1 MLLIRH
7 CVGGWLEEMV
17 KAAKDA
23 ATAASGGAGEMIG
36 KVVKVANAAAAKGG
50 DAKSVNGIASGI
62 KGIVEAAEKAATA
75 VVLRGLVKLLTF
87 FQLQLKF
94 FCFHL
99 LTFKTIGI
107 LFIESFGFKAI
118 SSFYIFFFFRNFSL

>member
-1 MLLIRH
+1 
-7 CVGGWLEEMV
+7 MV
-17 KAAKDA
+17 IAAKDA

-50 DAKSVNGIASGI
+50 DATSVNGIASGI

>member
-1 MLLIRH
+1 
-7 CVGGWLEEMV
+7 MV

-36 KVVKVANAAAAKGG
+36 KVVKVANAAAKGG
-50 DAKSVNGIASGI
+50 DEKSVNGIASGI

>member
-1 MLLIRH
+1 
-7 CVGGWLEEMV
+7 
-17 KAAKDA
+17 
-23 ATAASGGAGEMIG
+23 
-36 KVVKVANAAAAKGG
+36 
-50 DAKSVNGIASGI
+50 GIAGGI
-62 KGIVEAAEKAATA
+62 KGIVEAAEKAGEEGKLESEEAAGGNENAGKLFAKKADATNGGDAAAAEKAATA

>member
-1 MLLIRH
+1 
-7 CVGGWLEEMV
+7 MV
-17 KAAKDA
+17 KAATEA
-23 ATAASGGAGEMIG
+23 ATAATGDKDMIG
-36 KVVKVANAAAAKGG
+36 KVVKADTDTAAKGG
-50 DAKSVNGIASGI
+50 DATSVNGIASGI